1 MKEKNPG
8 LVNQSTGDLT
18 VDFVVVPGY
27 GNISNY
33 SRVNV
38 DGKVAVVS
46 RGGNV
51 SFEQKVR
58 NAMQRGAV
66 GCVIYNNVSGIIRM
80 SLGNISNPIPTCS
93 ITAAVP
99 PNGTRH
105 IPKGLVPNL
114 PENVPRESPSFLNGG
129 SRKMQKYH
137 YSKAM
142 EDLSNP
148 IGCKILPL

>member
-1 MKEKNPG
+1 MQPYVIFTE
-8 LVNQSTGDLT
+8 STGDLT

-58 NAMQRGAV
+58 KICEETV
-66 GCVIYNNVSGIIRM
+66 GE
-80 SLGNISNPIPTCS
+80 NISS
-93 ITAAVP
+93 FAK
-99 PNGTRH
+99 H
-105 IPKGLVPNL
+105 
-114 PENVPRESPSFLNGG
+114 SPLG
-129 SRKMQKYH
+129 SLFPFA
-137 YSKAM
+137 SKA
-142 EDLSNP
+142 
-148 IGCKILPL
+148 